1 MVDKGWRTITV
12 TMALSWLMKLI
23 LIGSFPYSIYNG
35 DYLYAIAAAVA
46 IALSLAPSIIERNY
60 RVTLPFELDF
70 LITLSIF
77 AHIFFGEQMH
87 FYDRFWLWDKILHVY
102 GSAVVSL
109 LAFIIVYTFHTTRKL
124 RLTLPFIGLFTVVFT
139 LAVGGLWEIGE
150 FAVDKFLGLNTQ
162 RGLDN
167 TMWDIIND
175 LIGGSLAALLGML
188 YVRYSHPDDRKR
200 LTKPL
205 GEVFNLNRRVENAK
219 QRLAERKNQRGR
231 RDL

>member
-1 MVDKGWRTITV
+1 MYKSWRTVTV
-12 TMALSWLMKLI
+12 TTALSWLMKLI
-23 LIGSFPYSIYNG
+23 LIGSFPYSVYKG
-35 DYLYAIAAAVA
+35 DYLYSIAAVVA
-46 IALSLAPSIIERNY
+46 IALSLTPSIIERNY

-87 FYDRFWLWDKILHVY
+87 FYERFWLWDKILHVY

-109 LAFIIVYTFHTTRKL
+109 LAFILVYTFHSTGKL

-150 FAVDKFLGLNTQ
+150 FTVDKLLDLNTQ

-167 TMWDIIND
+167 TMWDIINN
-175 LIGGSLAALLGML
+175 LIGGTLAALLGML
-188 YVRYSHPDDRKR
+188 YVRYSHPDSRKR
-200 LTKPL
+200 LAKPL

-219 QRLAERKNQRGR
+219 RRLAKRKK
-231 RDL
+231 

>member
-1 MVDKGWRTITV
+1 MYKSWRTVTV
-12 TMALSWLMKLI
+12 TTALSWLMKLI
-23 LIGSFPYSIYNG
+23 LIGSFPYSVYKG
-35 DYLYAIAAAVA
+35 DYLYSIAAVVA

-77 AHIFFGEQMH
+77 AHIFFGEQMQ
-87 FYDRFWLWDKILHVY
+87 FYERFWLWDKILHVY

-109 LAFIIVYTFHTTRKL
+109 LAFILVYTFHSTGKL

-139 LAVGGLWEIGE
+139 LAVGGIWEIGE
-150 FAVDKFLGLNTQ
+150 FTVDKLLDLNTQ

-167 TMWDIIND
+167 TMWDIINN
-175 LIGGSLAALLGML
+175 LIGGTLAALLGML
-188 YVRYSHPDDRKR
+188 YVRYSHPDNRKR
-200 LTKPL
+200 LAKPL

-219 QRLAERKNQRGR
+219 RRLAKRKK
-231 RDL
+231 

>member
-1 MVDKGWRTITV
+1 MYKSWRTVTV
-12 TMALSWLMKLI
+12 TTALSWLMKLI
-23 LIGSFPYSIYNG
+23 LIGSFPYSVYKG
-35 DYLYAIAAAVA
+35 DYLYSIAAVVA

-87 FYDRFWLWDKILHVY
+87 FYERFWLWDKILHVY

-109 LAFIIVYTFHTTRKL
+109 LAFILVYTFHSTGKL

-150 FAVDKFLGLNTQ
+150 FTVDKLLDLNTQ

-167 TMWDIIND
+167 TMWDIINN
-175 LIGGSLAALLGML
+175 LIGGTLAALLGML
-188 YVRYSHPDDRKR
+188 YVRYSHPDNRKR
-200 LTKPL
+200 LAKPL

-219 QRLAERKNQRGR
+219 RRLAKRKK
-231 RDL
+231 

>member
-1 MVDKGWRTITV
+1 MYKSWRTVTV
-12 TMALSWLMKLI
+12 TTALSWLMKLI
-23 LIGSFPYSIYNG
+23 LIGSFPYSVYKG
-35 DYLYAIAAAVA
+35 DYLYSIAAVVA
-46 IALSLAPSIIERNY
+46 IALSLTPSIIERNY

-87 FYDRFWLWDKILHVY
+87 FYERFWLWDKILHVY

-109 LAFIIVYTFHTTRKL
+109 LAFILVYTFHSTGKL

-139 LAVGGLWEIGE
+139 LAVGGIWEIGE
-150 FAVDKFLGLNTQ
+150 FTVDKLLGLNTQ

-167 TMWDIIND
+167 TMWDIINN
-175 LIGGSLAALLGML
+175 LVGGTLAALLGML
-188 YVRYSHPDDRKR
+188 YVRYSHPDNRKR
-200 LTKPL
+200 LAKPL

-219 QRLAERKNQRGR
+219 RRLAKRKK
-231 RDL
+231 

>member
-1 MVDKGWRTITV
+1 MYKSWRTVTV
-12 TMALSWLMKLI
+12 TTALSWLMKLI
-23 LIGSFPYSIYNG
+23 LIGSFPYSVYKE
-35 DYLYAIAAAVA
+35 DYLYSIAAVVA

-87 FYDRFWLWDKILHVY
+87 FYERFWLWDKILHVY

-109 LAFIIVYTFHTTRKL
+109 LAFILVYTFHSTGKL

-139 LAVGGLWEIGE
+139 LAVGGIWEIGE
-150 FAVDKFLGLNTQ
+150 FTVDKLLDLNTQ

-167 TMWDIIND
+167 TMWDIINN
-175 LIGGSLAALLGML
+175 LIGGTLAALLGML
-188 YVRYSHPDDRKR
+188 YVRYSHPDNRKR
-200 LTKPL
+200 LAKPL

-219 QRLAERKNQRGR
+219 RRLAKRKK
-231 RDL
+231 

>member
-1 MVDKGWRTITV
+1 MYKSWRTVTV
-12 TMALSWLMKLI
+12 TTALSWLMKLI
-23 LIGSFPYSIYNG
+23 LIGSFPYSVYKG
-35 DYLYAIAAAVA
+35 DYLYSIAAVVA

-87 FYDRFWLWDKILHVY
+87 FYERFWLWDKILHVY

-109 LAFIIVYTFHTTRKL
+109 LAFILVYTFHSTGKL

-139 LAVGGLWEIGE
+139 LAVGGIWEIGE
-150 FAVDKFLGLNTQ
+150 FTVDKLLDLNTQ

-167 TMWDIIND
+167 TMWDIINN
-175 LIGGSLAALLGML
+175 LIGGTLAALLGML
-188 YVRYSHPDDRKR
+188 YVRYSHPDNRKR
-200 LTKPL
+200 LAKPL
-205 GEVFNLNRRVENAK
+205 GEVFNLNTRVENAK
-219 QRLAERKNQRGR
+219 RRLAKRKK
-231 RDL
+231 

>member
-1 MVDKGWRTITV
+1 MYKSWRTVTV
-12 TMALSWLMKLI
+12 TTALSWLMKLI
-23 LIGSFPYSIYNG
+23 LIGSFPYSVYKG
-35 DYLYAIAAAVA
+35 DYLYSIAAVVA

-87 FYDRFWLWDKILHVY
+87 FYERFWLWDKILHVY

-109 LAFIIVYTFHTTRKL
+109 LAFILVYTFHSTGKL

-150 FAVDKFLGLNTQ
+150 FTVDKLLDLNTQ

-167 TMWDIIND
+167 TMWDIINN
-175 LIGGSLAALLGML
+175 LIGGTLAALLGML
-188 YVRYSHPDDRKR
+188 YVRYSHPDNRKR
-200 LTKPL
+200 LAKPL
-205 GEVFNLNRRVENAK
+205 GEVFNLNTRVENAK
-219 QRLAERKNQRGR
+219 RRLAKRKK
-231 RDL
+231 

>member
-1 MVDKGWRTITV
+1 MYKSWRTVTV
-12 TMALSWLMKLI
+12 TTALSWLMKLI
-23 LIGSFPYSIYNG
+23 LIGSFPYSVYKG
-35 DYLYAIAAAVA
+35 DYLYSIAAVVA

-87 FYDRFWLWDKILHVY
+87 FYERFWLWDKILHVY

-109 LAFIIVYTFHTTRKL
+109 LAFILVYTFHSTGKL

-150 FAVDKFLGLNTQ
+150 FTVDKLLDLNTQ

-167 TMWDIIND
+167 TMWDIINN
-175 LIGGSLAALLGML
+175 LIGGTLAALLGML
-188 YVRYSHPDDRKR
+188 YVRYSHPDNRKR
-200 LTKPL
+200 LAKPL
-205 GEVFNLNRRVENAK
+205 GEVFNLNTRVENAK
-219 QRLAERKNQRGR
+219 RRLAKRKKQGGR
-231 RDL
+231 RTL